1 MKKAVY
7 YMAVALLTI
16 VSAVILLPY
25 FVERGNLAL
34 ETNEV
39 RKSFDAQLENV
50 DVDNSAEVVE
60 LDHGDVC
67 CRLIIPEI
75 NLDYY
80 VYTNDVDNYYLH
92 TNSEGKETR
101 RGEIYTNDYSE
112 QMILYGHN
120 MCDGSMFGRL
130 DELYPGCSVSITDM
144 IYSDT
149 KTTNYEVV
157 DYMAVPDDG
166 VYEYLASV
174 YYDVALITCNPTHD
188 KGRLVV
194 ICKEVK

>member
-7 YMAVALLTI
+7 NVVVILMGL

-25 FVERGNLAL
+25 FLDRGHVNL
-34 ETNEV
+34 ETKQVRENFEV
-39 RKSFDAQLENV
+39 QIESINTEDT
-50 DVDNSAEVVE
+50 EVFE
-60 LDHGDVC
+60 LDHGNVC

-75 NLDYY
+75 DLDYY

-92 TNSEGKETR
+92 KDSEGNDSK
-101 RGEIYTNDYSE
+101 RGEIYTNNYGE
-112 QMILYGHN
+112 QMILWGHRMIDN
-120 MCDGSMFGRL
+120 SMFGRL
-130 DELYPGCSVSITDM
+130 DELYAGCSLSITDM

-149 KTTNYEVV
+149 KTANYEVV
-157 DYMAVPDDG
+157 DYMAVGADE

-174 YYDVALITCNPTHD
+174 DYDVALVTCNPTHD

-194 ICKEVK
+194 ICKEVN